1 MIGWV
6 DARVSDRFFY
16 VPELL
21 LRPREPGCGET
32 LVSLVSAEPGCH
44 RLFASREPGPSIG
57 PGNQSRASRMKGP
70 GCTASGQPIR
80 PQTNHALTQSFGSTH
95 RVELLVRTHRVD
107 PSSSLVSIQSKELRS
122 STSHGLQRN
131 ASFLFGWYS
140 MIDVGWRISV
150 SAMVY
155 RMTTPMPCAIS
166 GWKL

>member
-57 PGNQSRASRMKGP
+57 PGNQSRASRMKGAWLR
-70 GCTASGQPIR
+70 CIR
-80 PQTNHALTQSFGSTH
+80 ATNQALTDPCAAGGRSHGRGGGNKRRRGGMGLPESGSRRRCAACH
-95 RVELLVRTHRVD
+95 CADALVRLELGLGHN
-107 PSSSLVSIQSKELRS
+107 LVVLVMQIYPRLAVCMAQN
-122 STSHGLQRN
+122 LQVRPM
-131 ASFLFGWYS
+131 LFHL
-140 MIDVGWRISV
+140 VR
-150 SAMVY
+150 
-155 RMTTPMPCAIS
+155 
-166 GWKL
+166 K